1 MRRIKLAIVATC
13 TAVAAATITTRAQY
27 PGRAQRRSQGKW
39 RAQNR
44 LYGALGGR
52 HASSRTL
59 DLAIRR
65 AWHDLGQET
74 QLKP

>member
-13 TAVAAATITTRAQY
+13 TAVAAATITPAYAADVEPNT
-27 PGRAQRRSQGKW
+27 
-39 RAQNR
+39 

-65 AWHDLGQET
+65 AWHDLGE
-74 QLKP
+74 